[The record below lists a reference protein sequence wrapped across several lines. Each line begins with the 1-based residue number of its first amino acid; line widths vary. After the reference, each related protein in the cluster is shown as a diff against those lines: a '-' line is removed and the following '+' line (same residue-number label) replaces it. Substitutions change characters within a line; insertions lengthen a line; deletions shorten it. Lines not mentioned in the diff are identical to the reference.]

1 MILNIQTTDG
11 KDIMEQSPIWLYSLS
26 TCSMCK
32 ELKQI
37 LDKKKVVYES
47 IDVDRLGK
55 KEQTEILEIL
65 KSYSPKLSFPTLIT
79 GDDVIVGYNKEKIAE
94 IIKSLTKGSKFSFK
108 NLFSKNKN

>member
-1 MILNIQTTDG
+1 
-11 KDIMEQSPIWLYSLS
+11 MEQPPIFLYSLS

-32 ELKQI
+32 ELKQT
-37 LDKKKVVYES
+37 LTKKKVAFES

-55 KEQTEILEIL
+55 EEQAEIIELL
-65 KSYSPKLSFPTLIT
+65 KTYNPKLSFPTLIT

-94 IIKSLTKGSKFSFK
+94 IIKSVKKESRFSFR